1 MASCHR
7 WAARDLKATFLRCSY
22 TPMINSLLGSSG
34 FDCMPRLQDANRA
47 SPPSVEHVI
56 RARQFRVGAS
66 DQMLYFIV

>member
-34 FDCMPRLQDANRA
+34 FDCMPRLQDAKSGITA
-47 SPPSVEHVI
+47 I
-56 RARQFRVGAS
+56 C
-66 DQMLYFIV
+66 